1 FMDKQN
7 DVKNETM
14 VKRFLAANFTF
25 NKNGTQSDIGQI
37 NQEFSELKW
46 QHQEIQ
52 IEFIDELIAK
62 LEDRKKIILDFRKP
76 KSK

>member
-1 FMDKQN
+1 
-7 DVKNETM
+7 M

-25 NKNGTQSDIGQI
+25 NKNGIQSDIGQI

-52 IEFIDELIAK
+52 VDLIDELIGK